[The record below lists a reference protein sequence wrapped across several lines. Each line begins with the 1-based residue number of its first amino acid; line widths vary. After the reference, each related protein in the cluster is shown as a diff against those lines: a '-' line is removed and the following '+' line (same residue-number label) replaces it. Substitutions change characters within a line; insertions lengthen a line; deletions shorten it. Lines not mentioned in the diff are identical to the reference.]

1 MRISTDMLLRNSLSG
16 INRSYERFSA
26 AQQQLG
32 TGKRITKP
40 SDDPQGLGLA
50 INMREV
56 QDRIA
61 QYQRNINDA
70 RGFMATSD
78 AALGQAVTLVRQA
91 RTLGIETVNGSI
103 DPDERAIIAQQVND
117 IIRAVGNLGN
127 ATYGSRYVFGGQETR
142 KPPMESRSNRY
153 VYVGAADGGG
163 ADALTTELGSGDYMR
178 INGTAD
184 RLFIPAIDALS
195 SLRDSIANGSQD
207 HISREDL
214 TAIDAQLGVLL
225 GARADIGAKVQRL
238 DQARSRHEQTTLTVT
253 ALISSIED
261 ADIPKVVV
269 DMTTA
274 ELTYQAALA
283 SAARGLSQSLL
294 DYLR

>member
-1 MRISTDMLLRNSLSG
+1 
-16 INRSYERFSA
+16 
-26 AQQQLG
+26 
-32 TGKRITKP
+32 
-40 SDDPQGLGLA
+40 
-50 INMREV
+50 MREV